1 MVPAQPRG
9 CIMADNVLNYNEFI
23 KSVKPGE
30 IFSHPDIQQ
39 RILMIMGEKKDKKLE
54 LEKTEENK
62 IAKNYQKMY
71 MALATIRWCRGQTL
85 GVARQHALQQM
96 NSYVKTKTNIA
107 HPMNKYLIGI
117 NGQINREVSY
127 RNMTD
132 EHSDK
137 KIDMNSTLAKKWSME
152 STKIFQDC
160 MRELNEMYKKYMPQ
174 KDKTQ
179 QPAPVKFQ
187 IAQRNMQKMLVQIV
201 MQQNQRAA

>member
-1 MVPAQPRG
+1 
-9 CIMADNVLNYNEFI
+9 MADNVLNYNEFI

-39 RILMIMGEKKDKKLE
+39 RILMIMGDNKNQKLE

-127 RNMTD
+127 HNMTD
-132 EHSDK
+132 EHANE